1 MRFWKHARPF
11 LGVALLAMAGLFVGC
26 GGSETVTIQFPEG
39 APIPPSSGT
48 AAKQQTSAQSSQG
61 DPSQYSR

>member
-1 MRFWKHARPF
+1 MRSFFRARQA
-11 LGVALLAMAGLFVGC
+11 VALASLALASLFVGC

-39 APIPPSSGT
+39 APVPQTTPSAPQKAS
-48 AAKQQTSAQSSQG
+48 SQSSQG